1 MAQHVREPVERRL
14 EATTRAEHK
23 APEYANP
30 NYASEPVTQEDEYS
44 VAQSERTKPQR
55 VAPEAHQQTSR
66 DRVANGQV

>member
-14 EATTRAEHK
+14 EVTTRAEHK

-30 NYASEPVTQEDEYS
+30 NYAPEPITQEDEDS

-66 DRVANGQV
+66 DRVANEQV